1 MKNIEKNIDS
11 SDKKIENKTNK
22 DLSKVFEVT
31 EVDPNSE
38 EWKKSSYEL
47 LQNLYKQIIDLDD
60 KTTFVKTTSLF
71 KQYIE
76 ILKNSNED
84 IQDLFSSRLIRVCNK
99 KKGLAVF
106 AKQIEQDWWVF
117 EFWKRVSVK

>member
-38 EWKKSSYEL
+38 E
-47 LQNLYKQIIDLDD
+47 
-60 KTTFVKTTSLF
+60 
-71 KQYIE
+71 
-76 ILKNSNED
+76 
-84 IQDLFSSRLIRVCNK
+84 
-99 KKGLAVF
+99 
-106 AKQIEQDWWVF
+106 
-117 EFWKRVSVK
+117 